1 MTRIYIGENGSDKN
15 DGLTKRTVIY
25 SWKRAKKIV
34 VGHVEISVDSASTRM
49 RLMRELFGKDAWDRP
64 RNTTDHHSS
73 IKLRES
79 CSDGLRPLQTS
90 PCRNRPLW

>member
-34 VGHVEISVDSASTRM
+34 VGHVEISVDSASTR
-49 RLMRELFGKDAWDRP
+49 K
-64 RNTTDHHSS
+64 S
-73 IKLRES
+73 
-79 CSDGLRPLQTS
+79 
-90 PCRNRPLW
+90 